1 MLRRY
6 RPQRPKP
13 IPPRFKINHF
23 ITAPEVR
30 VIGDEGENFGLM
42 SRSDALRAA
51 MENNMDLIEVN
62 PLANPPVCK
71 MMDFGK
77 FKYEQEKQARQQ
89 RSNAKKTDIKG
100 IRLSLRIKGQDLEM
114 RKNQAIK
121 FFEEGDKVKVEL
133 MLKGRERAHAD
144 LARQIIQDFIK
155 SLGDVH
161 VEQPLTKMGGNLTV
175 MIAKK

>member
-6 RPQRPKP
+6 RPQRPKQP
-13 IPPRFKINHF
+13 PPRFKINHF

-30 VIGDEGENFGLM
+30 VIGDDGKNFGIM

-51 MENNMDLIEVN
+51 MENNLDLIEVN

-77 FKYEQEKQARQQ
+77 FKYEQEKQARRQ
-89 RSNAKKTDIKG
+89 RANAKKTNIKG
-100 IRLSLRIKGQDLEM
+100 IRLSLRIRGQDLEM
-114 RKNQAIK
+114 RKNQALK
-121 FFEEGDKVKVEL
+121 FLNGGDKVKVEL
-133 MLKGRERAHAD
+133 MLKGRERAHANMAQQ
-144 LARQIIQDFIK
+144 LIQDFIK
-155 SLGDVH
+155 SLEDVRI
-161 VEQPLTKMGGNLTV
+161 EQPLTKMGGNLTV